1 MCCLL
6 PCSLKSFFLLLLE
19 NAIAKEKKNPLKL
32 GASSEA
38 RKEIQAWWTLQRT
51 KSLYKQV
58 PQALNGLNKKKMAT
72 QQKQDS
78 MRLAEIHK
86 VSFFTHKLVSTTTT
100 ALFMPRKKLEREV
113 YREKEREGKGNVF
126 HQWTYWVGG
135 LAKDSQKFA
144 AAFVFS
150 RASKRAS

>member
-1 MCCLL
+1 LL

-19 NAIAKEKKNPLKL
+19 NAIARKKIPLKL

-38 RKEIQAWWTLQRT
+38 RKEIQAWWTLQRRN
-51 KSLYKQV
+51 SVYKKV
-58 PQALNGLNKKKMAT
+58 PQALNGLKKKKMAT

-86 VSFFTHKLVSTTTT
+86 VSFFTHKLVTTTTT

-113 YREKEREGKGNVF
+113 YRGKRKGGGRGISFING
-126 HQWTYWVGG
+126 HVGW
-135 LAKDSQKFA
+135 
-144 AAFVFS
+144 
-150 RASKRAS
+150 RI